1 MNTPIIVQ
9 YEIEAPVDKVW
20 KALTD
25 KNEMKFWYFDIP
37 DFVAEAGQIFN
48 FFEPGGENKYHHQGE
63 ILDILPNQKLKHTW
77 SYPDYSSVKTTVTLE
92 LIPEKDETLVRLT
105 HEGIE
110 NFKGLGDNFSRESFT
125 EGWNTILG
133 KNLKGYLEK

>member
-77 SYPDYSSVKTTVTLE
+77 SYPDYSSVKTTV
-92 LIPEKDETLVRLT
+92 
-105 HEGIE
+105 
-110 NFKGLGDNFSRESFT
+110 
-125 EGWNTILG
+125 
-133 KNLKGYLEK
+133 